1 MGEYN
6 INGLAIPLFLVFMV
20 LEYVWLKLQG
30 KNLHRYND
38 TVTSLSMGLCL
49 LISDALLKAY
59 TFAVFIYLWEHY
71 RLFDFG
77 AQQVATWVIFFFAVD
92 LCYYAFHRCA
102 HEINILWGAHV
113 GHHQSEEYNLTTA
126 LRQSAFQYA
135 FSWVFYL
142 PLAILGCPPMVFLGL
157 FVLLKMY
164 QFWLHTQGIS
174 RIPFIEGIFSTP
186 SSHRVH
192 HAKNPMYIDRNY
204 GGTLVVWDRLFG
216 TWQSEQVSEPCHYGT
231 TQPLDTLNPIK
242 ANLQHWSV
250 LAKDSFHT
258 QSWRDKVGLW
268 FKRTGW
274 RPVDCIGQDS
284 EVQHMQKDGCEN
296 REKYNPQASALTK
309 LYVGLSF
316 FIIVLVAVMF
326 IFLAPTL
333 DAMTLAI
340 GTFLLVYS
348 LVVVNDLLEGNK
360 RFAWFEIIRIP
371 VVLGFASTLWFT
383 TSTTRNV
390 NTLVMNKAP
399 QQVLNYASTPALWPE
414 WHPQSS
420 KIYAQEQRPLMKGDK
435 FEEDILTALGKNH
448 LLWDVVERGENNWV
462 AKAYNQDN
470 GSTISIEYQ
479 VKGIE
484 GLNGNSKTEF
494 VRILDYTLPNFLYVV
509 INALYLKPK
518 VEIKS
523 AQGVAR
529 LKKAVEELS
538 PQISNN

>member
-6 INGLAIPLFLVFMV
+6 INGLAIPLFLIFMV
-20 LEYVWLKLQG
+20 LEYAWLKLQG

-59 TFAVFIYLWEHY
+59 TFAVFIYLWEHH

-77 AQQVATWVIFFFAVD
+77 AQQVATWVVFFFAVD
-92 LCYYAFHRCA
+92 LCYYAFHHCA

-142 PLAILGCPPMVFLGL
+142 PLALLGCPPMVFLGL
-157 FVLLKMY
+157 FALLKMY
-164 QFWLHTQGIS
+164 QFWLHTQGVN
-174 RIPFIEGIFSTP
+174 RIPLIEGIFSTP

-192 HAKNPMYIDRNY
+192 HAKNPIYIDRNY
-204 GGTLVVWDRLFG
+204 GGTLVIWDRMFG
-216 TWQSEQVSEPCHYGT
+216 TWQAELATQPCHYGT
-231 TQPLDTLNPIK
+231 TVPLNTLNPIK
-242 ANLQHWSV
+242 ANLQHWSL
-250 LAKDSFHT
+250 LARDSFHT
-258 QSWRDKVGLW
+258 KLWRDKLGLW
-268 FKRTGW
+268 FKSTGW
-274 RPVDCIGQDS
+274 RPTDCTDNQT
-284 EVQHMQKDGCEN
+284 QKLLMQKDGCEN
-296 REKYNPQASALTK
+296 RAKFNPQASNLSK
-309 LYVGLSF
+309 GYVALSF
-316 FIIVLVAVMF
+316 IAIVLVAVMF

-333 DAMTLAI
+333 SALTLAL
-340 GTFLLVYS
+340 GTALLVYS
-348 LVVVNDLLEGNK
+348 LVVVNDLLEGHK
-360 RFAWFEIIRIP
+360 RLAWFEIIRVPLI
-371 VVLGFASTLWFT
+371 LWFASTLWFT

-390 NTLVMNKAP
+390 HTLIMDKPP

-420 KIYAQEQRPLMKGDK
+420 KIYAIDARPLLKGDK
-435 FEEDILTALGKNH
+435 FEEDIMTALGKNH
-448 LLWDVVERGENNWV
+448 LLWDVVERGENNWI
-462 AKAYNQDN
+462 AKATNQDN
-470 GSTISIEYQ
+470 GSLITIEYR

-484 GLNGNSKTEF
+484 GPKGESKTEF
-494 VRILDYTLPNFLYVV
+494 VRILDYTLPNILYVA

-523 AQGVAR
+523 QQGVAR
-529 LKKAVEELS
+529 LKKAVDQLS
-538 PQISNN
+538 LASQ